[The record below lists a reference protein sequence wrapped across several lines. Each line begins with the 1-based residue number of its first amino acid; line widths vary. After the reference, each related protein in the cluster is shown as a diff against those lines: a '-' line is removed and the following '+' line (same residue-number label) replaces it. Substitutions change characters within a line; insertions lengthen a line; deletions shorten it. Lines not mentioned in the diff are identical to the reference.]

1 MADSTTP
8 HQVAIVGC
16 GIIGRTHADTVS
28 ARPDAT
34 VTALVDVDPAA
45 AQALAARLTEAGHP
59 EPKVYGDLDA
69 AIAGSDVSLVAV
81 CVPSGTHAAIAEQA
95 LEHKKHVIIEKP
107 LDVDL
112 AKGRRLGAAA
122 SRAAGHG
129 VVCSVISQHRFD
141 PGSAIVAEAIRA
153 GRFGQL
159 TSAVASVAW
168 WRSDEY
174 YASAGWRGTWAQDGG
189 GALMNQGVHTLDLLL
204 WFMGRP
210 VTIQAQAIRAAH
222 HAIEVEDT
230 LVATFTFENGAVAT
244 LHATTAAFPGGRTR
258 ISVHGTE
265 GGAEV
270 EDDVLR
276 RFNADGNKED
286 LPVEQQAADDATGQR
301 LSTNGHSRQYADILD
316 AIGNGQPAGI
326 SVQDG
331 IEALAAVR
339 AVYIASTLQRPVKF
353 VDVLEGRYDD
363 VEVSRGVGLP
373 PA

>member
-1 MADSTTP
+1 
-8 HQVAIVGC
+8 
-16 GIIGRTHADTVS
+16 
-28 ARPDAT
+28 
-34 VTALVDVDPAA
+34 
-45 AQALAARLTEAGHP
+45 
-59 EPKVYGDLDA
+59 
-69 AIAGSDVSLVAV
+69 
-81 CVPSGTHAAIAEQA
+81 
-95 LEHKKHVIIEKP
+95 
-107 LDVDL
+107 
-112 AKGRRLGAAA
+112 
-122 SRAAGHG
+122 
-129 VVCSVISQHRFD
+129 
-141 PGSAIVAEAIRA
+141 
-153 GRFGQL
+153 
-159 TSAVASVAW
+159 
-168 WRSDEY
+168 
-174 YASAGWRGTWAQDGG
+174 
-189 GALMNQGVHTLDLLL
+189 VHTLDLLL

-210 VTIQAQAIRAAH
+210 VTIQAQAVRAAH

-286 LPVEQQAADDATGQR
+286 LPVEQQGSDEAGSQQ

-316 AIGNGQPAGI
+316 AISNGTQAGI
-326 SVQDG
+326 TVQDG

-353 VDVLEGRYDD
+353 ADVLEGRYDD

>member
-95 LEHKKHVIIEKP
+95 LEHKLHVVIEKP
-107 LDVDL
+107 LDVDV
-112 AKGRRLGAAA
+112 AKGRRLAAAA
-122 SRAAGHG
+122 SRAASHG

-141 PGSAIVAEAIRA
+141 PGSIVVAEAIRA
-153 GRFGQL
+153 GRFGTL
-159 TSAVASVAW
+159 TSATASVAW

-230 LVATFTFENGAVAT
+230 LVATFTFENGAVGT

-286 LPVEQQAADDATGQR
+286 LPIEEQASKEAGSQQ

-316 AIGNGQPAGI
+316 AVSNGKQPGI

-339 AVYIASTLQRPVKF
+339 AVYIASTLQRPIKF
-353 VDVLEGRYDD
+353 EDVLEGKYDD

>member
-1 MADSTTP
+1 MADTTEN

-16 GIIGRTHADTVS
+16 GVIGRTHADTIS

-34 VTALVDVDPAA
+34 VTALIDGDAA
-45 AQALAARLTEAGHP
+45 ARQALATRLTEAGHP
-59 EPKVYGDLDA
+59 EPKQYDDLTA
-69 AIAGSDVSLVAV
+69 ALSGSDISLVAI
-81 CVPSGTHAAIAEQA
+81 CTPSGTHAALAEQA
-95 LEHKKHVIIEKP
+95 LNEKKHVVIEKP

-112 AKGRRLGAAA
+112 TRARRLGAAA

-129 VVCSVISQHRFD
+129 VISSVISQHRFD
-141 PGSAIVAEAIRA
+141 PGSALVAQAIRA

-159 TSAVASVAW
+159 TSAVATVAW

-189 GALMNQGVHTLDLLL
+189 GALMNQGVHTVDLML

-210 VTIQAQAIRAAH
+210 VSIQAQAIRAAH

-230 LVATFTFENGAVAT
+230 VVATLTFESGAVGT

-258 ISVHGTE
+258 VSVHGTE

-270 EDDVLR
+270 EDDLLR
-276 RFNADGNKED
+276 RFNADNSTD
-286 LPVEQQAADDATGQR
+286 DVPVEAERPG
-301 LSTNGHSRQYADILD
+301 GHVAQYEDIFG
-316 AIGNGQPAGI
+316 AIGNGQQPGI
-326 SVQDG
+326 TVQDA
-331 IEALAAVR
+331 IDALATVR

-353 VDVLEGRYDD
+353 IDVLEGRYDD
-363 VEVSRGVGLP
+363 VEVSRGIGLP
-373 PA
+373 PN

>member
-59 EPKVYGDLDA
+59 EPKVYGDLEA

-81 CVPSGTHAAIAEQA
+81 CVPSGTHVTIAEQA
-95 LEHKKHVIIEKP
+95 LEHKKHVVIEKP

-122 SRAAGHG
+122 ARAAGHG

-141 PGSAIVAEAIRA
+141 PGSAFVAEAIRA

-159 TSAVASVAW
+159 TSAVATVAW

-230 LVATFTFENGAVAT
+230 LVATFSFENGAVAT

-258 ISVHGTE
+258 IAVHGAE
-265 GGAEV
+265 GGAEL

-286 LPVEQQAADDATGQR
+286 LPVEQDTTSEAGSQQ

-316 AIGNGQPAGI
+316 AVSNGTAPGIG
-326 SVQDG
+326 VQDG

-353 VDVLEGRYDD
+353 NDVLEGKYDD

-373 PA
+373 PQ